1 VSQDSRLTTS
11 VPACQSGSRATTS
24 PAGST
29 SAAMPG
35 KSSSAVEHV
44 DQAARLT
51 VPALGA
57 PPGLT
62 IVADDRAVPDCPGIR
77 HRTDPASPPPD

>member
-1 VSQDSRLTTS
+1 MAAFGEPQ
-11 VPACQSGSRATTS
+11 AGGRAA
-24 PAGST
+24 P
-29 SAAMPG
+29 PRI
-35 KSSSAVEHV
+35 HV
-44 DQAARLT
+44 DHAARLT